1 MRNGNVRKLVESAV
15 MIALAFVLSLVRIW
29 RMPLG
34 GSVTLLSMLPILL
47 IAVKNGP
54 AWGFGTAFCYSL
66 TQLATSGVFG
76 WGLTPVMLVGSML
89 LDYIL
94 AYTVLGSIALFKKS
108 TAGILFGT
116 VVACALRFVIHF
128 LSGVIL
134 WTNFEEFVVFGKT
147 WVGRPALY
155 SICYNGAFM
164 LPELLFTV
172 FGMAIFVTVKP
183 IRKLIG
189 LTNG

>member
-1 MRNGNVRKLVESAV
+1 MRNENVRKLTESAV
-15 MIALAFVLSLVRIW
+15 MIALAFVLSMVKLW
-29 RMPLG
+29 HMPLG

-54 AWGFGTAFCYSL
+54 AWGFATAFCYSL

-76 WGLTPVMLVGSML
+76 WGLTPLMLVGSMF

-94 AYTVLGSIALFKKS
+94 AFTVLGAASLFGKS
-108 TAGILFGT
+108 TKGALVGT
-116 VVACALRFVIHF
+116 VVACVLRFVIHF
-128 LSGVIL
+128 LSGVVL
-134 WTNFEEFVVFGKT
+134 WTNFEEFVVFGQT
-147 WVGRPALY
+147 WVGRPVLY

-164 LPELLFTV
+164 LPELIFTV
-172 FGMAIFVTVKP
+172 IGMTVFVAVKP